1 MTKTAADPALIEE
14 AKRLSEYQSKFTRE
28 AVEAFVIGAMGDK
41 PSIKASEIKIEGVD
55 DALRLLM
62 VPVYGN
68 TEDSAYSV
76 AKPSGDRFDG
86 FMFNMDDFVISRKEK
101 QL

>member
-1 MTKTAADPALIEE
+1 
-14 AKRLSEYQSKFTRE
+14 
-28 AVEAFVIGAMGDK
+28 MGDK